1 MDILERLEDSPLGA
15 AVRRLTCGLRP
26 EPEPPD
32 DQGLLSTCPAA
43 SEDAGDSRMA
53 PADRTTDQKYDT
65 TTDKNDQQQQHQEH
79 DRQQQ
84 QQQNDQDLLPP
95 QQKQDEF
102 DYDERQGDQ
111 ASAAAAAAAA
121 SVGVGVWVLSKQGTT
136 QDRGLLA

>member
-32 DQGLLSTCPAA
+32 DQGLLPTCPAA

-84 QQQNDQDLLPP
+84 RQQPDSMTRPTARQQQIDRMTDRPTKN
-95 QQKQDEF
+95 
-102 DYDERQGDQ
+102 ERTERPRSP
-111 ASAAAAAAAA
+111 SAVAEAE
-121 SVGVGVWVLSKQGTT
+121 
-136 QDRGLLA
+136 RI